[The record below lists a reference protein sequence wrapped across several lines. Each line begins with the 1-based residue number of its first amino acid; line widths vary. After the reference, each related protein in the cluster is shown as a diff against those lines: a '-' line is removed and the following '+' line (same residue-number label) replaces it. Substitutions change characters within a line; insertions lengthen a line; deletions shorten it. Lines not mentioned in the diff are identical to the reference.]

1 MKAALALIVIY
12 IGMFFVAIQGG
23 PPSSVQAA
31 AQSSGEKQNG
41 AKSAAAIDPVKDS
54 DIRALLELVGAR
66 DQVQDSVRQTAE
78 QYREKLLATV
88 PDNEKGQAFVNTT
101 INEYEKR
108 YDVDRV
114 TEQLVGSYDKH
125 YSDEEIKSLLQF
137 YGSPLGQKVAAESPK
152 IFREIQETTRTRS
165 RQGRTRRAAASEA
178 GKSGRGPKRAPEQ
191 WQSAAAARATR
202 RRSRRMPASR
212 PPSNKIS
219 RNPNHNILC
228 KLREALFEFDV
239 DAERAVLVA

>member
-1 MKAALALIVIY
+1 MKAAFALIVIY
-12 IGMFFVAIQGG
+12 VGMFFVAIQGG

-31 AQSSGEKQNG
+31 AQSAGEKQNG
-41 AKSAAAIDPVKDS
+41 TKSAAAIDPMKDS

-88 PDNEKGQAFVNTT
+88 PNNEKGQAFVNTT

-114 TEQLVGSYDKH
+114 TEQLVALYDKH

-152 IFREIQETTRTRS
+152 IFREIQETTR
-165 RQGRTRRAAASEA
+165 SEA
-178 GKSGRGPKRAPEQ
+178 AKAVRDALQQAKQENPGVGQ
-191 WQSAAAARATR
+191 NARLSNGNQR
-202 RRSRRMPASR
+202 RPLAQRTVQPQ
-212 PPSNKIS
+212 
-219 RNPNHNILC
+219 
-228 KLREALFEFDV
+228 
-239 DAERAVLVA
+239 DAGQQTAQQQDQP